1 MMRCTRVVALAVV
14 VALAGVP
21 AGAGSDPQA
30 EKAAIAR
37 VVRASLGW
45 FESKDFDLFFRSIA
59 DDPDYFVFQP
69 GSRGTVRGTALA
81 RERSA
86 MFRDPTARFVSLDI
100 RELRIHLHASGQ
112 VAWFS
117 AIVDDCGE
125 YGGQL
130 VCWNDTRWTGVLEK
144 RGKDWVI
151 MQMHFSFAADAVRAE
166 AEKACR
172 EKLQAPPPS
181 P

>member
-1 MMRCTRVVALAVV
+1 MKRCARVVALAVAAV
-14 VALAGVP
+14 LAGVP
-21 AGAGSDPQA
+21 VGAGPDPQA

-45 FESKDFDLFFRSIA
+45 FETKDFELLARSVA

-69 GSRGTVRGTALA
+69 YSKGTVRGIAQA
-81 RERSA
+81 RERWA
-86 MFRDPTARFVSLDI
+86 IFRDPASRFTSLDI
-100 RELRIHLHASGQ
+100 RELRIHLHASGE
-112 VAWFS
+112 VAWYS

-125 YGGQL
+125 FGGQL
-130 VCWNDTRWTGVLEK
+130 GCWKDTRWTGVLEK
-144 RGKDWVI
+144 RGESWVI

>member
-1 MMRCTRVVALAVV
+1 MWCTRVVALALV

-21 AGAGSDPQA
+21 AGAGPDPEA

-37 VVRASLGW
+37 VVRASLAW
-45 FESKDFDLFFRSIA
+45 FETKDFELLARSVA

-69 GSRGTVRGTALA
+69 TSRGTVRGTAQA
-81 RERSA
+81 RERWA
-86 MFRDPTARFVSLDI
+86 IFRDPTANFTSLDI

-130 VCWNDTRWTGVLEK
+130 VCWKDTRWTGVLEK
-144 RGKDWVI
+144 RGEAWVI

-172 EKLQAPPPS
+172 EKLQAPPTS